1 MTLQQVKAQIY
12 NLGTYKQ
19 QKIEAYGAMKK
30 ELWEKV
36 RDQVL
41 YQSEAELRL
50 ENFKK
55 EADQYSD
62 NEFANILAKLENFE
76 QTELEKIKSEYETV
90 TADNVA
96 ELNLLSTMKV
106 SEQELLSY
114 LEKYKRNPLAI
125 KKLHEIG
132 AANNIALPSY
142 ILKEDR
148 LAELLNVFKR
158 YAKSYH
164 ETPIV
169 DSNGSA
175 SDLAF
180 MLVLAS
186 DELNTALETYSNHF
200 DTALGLSTMILLS
213 CVAPLMAK
221 PRT

>member
-200 DTALGLSTMILLS
+200 DTALGLSEG
-213 CVAPLMAK
+213 
-221 PRT
+221 

>member
-1 MTLQQVKAQIY
+1 MTLQQIKAQIY

-19 QKIEAYGAMKK
+19 QKIEAYGKLKK

-36 RDQVL
+36 RNQVL

-55 EADQYSD
+55 EANQYSD
-62 NEFANILAKLENFE
+62 TEFTNILAKLENFE

-90 TADNVA
+90 TADSVA

-114 LEKYKRNPLAI
+114 LEKYKRNPLAV

-132 AANNIALPSY
+132 ASNNIALPSY

-186 DELNTALETYSNHF
+186 DELNTALEIYSNHF
-200 DTALGLSTMILLS
+200 DTALGLSEG
-213 CVAPLMAK
+213 
-221 PRT
+221 

>member
-1 MTLQQVKAQIY
+1 MTLQQIKAQIY

-19 QKIEAYGAMKK
+19 QKIEAYGTMKK

-36 RDQVL
+36 RNQVL

-62 NEFANILAKLENFE
+62 TEFTNILAKLENFE
-76 QTELEKIKSEYETV
+76 QTELERIKSEYETV

-106 SEQELLSY
+106 SEQELVGY
-114 LEKYKRNPLAI
+114 LEKYKRNPLAV

-132 AANNIALPSY
+132 AVNNIALPSY

-148 LAELLNVFKR
+148 LAELLKVFKQH
-158 YAKSYH
+158 AKSYH
-164 ETPIV
+164 DTPIV

-200 DTALGLSTMILLS
+200 DTALGLSEG
-213 CVAPLMAK
+213 
-221 PRT
+221 

>member
-1 MTLQQVKAQIY
+1 MTLQQIKAQIY
-12 NLGTYKQ
+12 NLGAYKQ

-55 EADQYSD
+55 EAEQYSD

-90 TADNVA
+90 TADSVA

-132 AANNIALPSY
+132 AVNNIALPSY

-148 LAELLNVFKR
+148 LAELLKVFKQH
-158 YAKSYH
+158 AKSYH
-164 ETPIV
+164 DTPIV

-200 DTALGLSTMILLS
+200 DTALGLSES
-213 CVAPLMAK
+213 
-221 PRT
+221 

>member
-1 MTLQQVKAQIY
+1 MTLQQIKAQIY

-19 QKIEAYGAMKK
+19 QKIEAYGTMKK

-36 RDQVL
+36 RNQVL

-62 NEFANILAKLENFE
+62 TEFVNILAKLENFE

-148 LAELLNVFKR
+148 LADLLNVFKR

-164 ETPIV
+164 DTPII

-200 DTALGLSTMILLS
+200 DTALGLSESL
-213 CVAPLMAK
+213 
-221 PRT
+221 

>member
-1 MTLQQVKAQIY
+1 MTLQQIKAQIY

-19 QKIEAYGAMKK
+19 QKIEAYGTMKK

-36 RDQVL
+36 RNQVL

-62 NEFANILAKLENFE
+62 TEFTNILAKLENFE
-76 QTELEKIKSEYETV
+76 QTELERIKSEYETV

-132 AANNIALPSY
+132 AVNNIALPSY

-148 LAELLNVFKR
+148 LAELLKVFKQH
-158 YAKSYH
+158 AKSYH
-164 ETPIV
+164 DTPIV

-186 DELNTALETYSNHF
+186 DELNTALENYSNHF
-200 DTALGLSTMILLS
+200 DTALGLSEG
-213 CVAPLMAK
+213 
-221 PRT
+221 

>member
-200 DTALGLSTMILLS
+200 DTALGLFESL
-213 CVAPLMAK
+213 
-221 PRT
+221 

>member
-1 MTLQQVKAQIY
+1 MTLQQIKAQIY
-12 NLGTYKQ
+12 SLGTYKQ
-19 QKIEAYGAMKK
+19 QKIEAYGTMKK

-36 RDQVL
+36 RNQVL
-41 YQSEAELRL
+41 YHTEAELRL

-62 NEFANILAKLENFE
+62 TEFVNILAKLENFE

-148 LAELLNVFKR
+148 LAELLKVFKQH
-158 YAKSYH
+158 AKSYH
-164 ETPIV
+164 DTPII

-200 DTALGLSTMILLS
+200 DTALGLSESL
-213 CVAPLMAK
+213 
-221 PRT
+221 

>member
-1 MTLQQVKAQIY
+1 MTLQQIKAQIY

-19 QKIEAYGAMKK
+19 QKIEAYGKMKK

-36 RDQVL
+36 RNQVL

-62 NEFANILAKLENFE
+62 TEFTNILAKLENLE

-90 TADNVA
+90 TADSVA

-106 SEQELLSY
+106 SEQELLNY

-164 ETPIV
+164 ETLIV

-200 DTALGLSTMILLS
+200 DTALGLSESL
-213 CVAPLMAK
+213 
-221 PRT
+221 

>member
-1 MTLQQVKAQIY
+1 MTLQQIKAQIY

-19 QKIEAYGAMKK
+19 QKIEAYGTMKK

-36 RDQVL
+36 RNQVL

-62 NEFANILAKLENFE
+62 TEFTNILAKLENFE
-76 QTELEKIKSEYETV
+76 QTELERIKSEYETV

-132 AANNIALPSY
+132 LANNIALPSY

-148 LAELLNVFKR
+148 LAELLKVFKQH
-158 YAKSYH
+158 AKSYH
-164 ETPIV
+164 DTPIV

-200 DTALGLSTMILLS
+200 DTALGLSEG
-213 CVAPLMAK
+213 
-221 PRT
+221 

>member
-1 MTLQQVKAQIY
+1 MTLQQIKAQIY

-19 QKIEAYGAMKK
+19 QKIEAYGTMKK

-36 RDQVL
+36 RNQVL

-55 EADQYSD
+55 EADQHSD
-62 NEFANILAKLENFE
+62 TEFANILAKLENFE

-96 ELNLLSTMKV
+96 ELNLLGTMKV

-148 LAELLNVFKR
+148 LAELLKVFKQH
-158 YAKSYH
+158 AKSYH
-164 ETPIV
+164 DTPII

-200 DTALGLSTMILLS
+200 DTALGLSESL
-213 CVAPLMAK
+213 
-221 PRT
+221 

>member
-1 MTLQQVKAQIY
+1 MTLQQIKAQIY

-19 QKIEAYGAMKK
+19 QKIEAYGTLKK

-36 RDQVL
+36 RNQVL

-55 EADQYSD
+55 EANQYSD
-62 NEFANILAKLENFE
+62 TEFTNILAKLENFE

-90 TADNVA
+90 TADSVA

-114 LEKYKRNPLAI
+114 LEKYKRNPLAV

-132 AANNIALPSY
+132 ASNNIALPSY

-148 LAELLNVFKR
+148 LAELLKVFKQH
-158 YAKSYH
+158 AKSYH
-164 ETPIV
+164 DTPII

-186 DELNTALETYSNHF
+186 DELNTALEIYSNHF
-200 DTALGLSTMILLS
+200 DTALGLSEG
-213 CVAPLMAK
+213 
-221 PRT
+221 